1 MATIATVQSL
11 DRLEPLPLSPV
22 EAAFWRVEKNF
33 AGAYRAVVLFRLEGC
48 IQAGPLA
55 GALRHLQCR
64 HPKLRATVVHTDN
77 GPLRYQFE
85 PEPPPIPF
93 VITDYREPDLPW
105 REETR
110 SLLERGFPEAGP
122 MAAVAVLRCPSRAN
136 SYLLLMVH
144 HAIADGLS
152 AIMLVD
158 DLLTEY
164 ARAEGRVNLPPRPVL
179 PPVTATRAKTS
190 AKWWSR
196 LWLLRRFMRLQRA
209 DSRSLQTPLPQAPGI
224 LPQSQWIHWVFS
236 PEDTYRLVRRCRK
249 ERASLGGSLVAAVC
263 CGLMDC
269 LPIDAGCFKC
279 QFPLN
284 IRESL
289 NGPAGPV
296 APDDL
301 GCFVSIMNELCE
313 VPQQAAFWSVARQ
326 AHKSLQVFMRH
337 GGPPFAYNMA
347 ALASRDLFA
356 RAVPRLMASEQRVTL
371 LANNYGVLNVK
382 DAYGSLRPRECT
394 LTFKNYAAGPSLVVQ
409 ALVLGQRLNV
419 GFVADGLDPA
429 FWERLQVAVHQRFA
443 AAPDND

>member
-1 MATIATVQSL
+1 MITRATTQRL
-11 DRLEPLPLSPV
+11 DSLEPLPLSPI
-22 EAAFWRVEKNF
+22 EGAFWRVEKNF
-33 AGAYRAVVLFRLEGC
+33 DGAYRAVVLFRLDGC

-55 GALRHLQCR
+55 AALRHLQCR
-64 HPKLRATVVHTDN
+64 HPKLRATVVQADDGH
-77 GPLRYQFE
+77 LRYQFE

-93 VITDYREPDLPW
+93 AITDYSEPDLPW

-110 SLLERGFPEAGP
+110 RLIERGFPEPGP
-122 MAAVAVLRCPSRAN
+122 LAAVVILRCPSRGA
-136 SYLLLMVH
+136 SELLLMVH

-164 ARAEGRVNLPPRPVL
+164 ARAEARVNLPPRPAL
-179 PPVTATRAKTS
+179 PPVTAPRAKAS
-190 AKWWSR
+190 GRWWSR

-209 DSRSLQTPLPQAPGI
+209 DKGSRQTPLPQAPGI
-224 LPQSQWIHWVFS
+224 LPQSQWMHWVFS

-249 ERASLGGSLVAAVC
+249 ERTSLGGALVAAIC

-269 LPIDAGCFKC
+269 LPVADGCFKC

-284 IRESL
+284 VRESL
-289 NGPAGPV
+289 EGPAGPV
-296 APDDL
+296 TPDDL

-313 VPQQAAFWSVARQ
+313 LPRRPAFWSVARR
-326 AHKSLQVFMRH
+326 AHQSLQVFTRH
-337 GGPPFAYNMA
+337 GGPSFAYNMA
-347 ALASRDLFA
+347 ALASRGLFA

-394 LTFKNYAAGPSLVVQ
+394 LTFKNYSAGPSLVVQ

-419 GFVADGLDPA
+419 GFVGDGLDPA
-429 FWERLQVAVHQRFA
+429 FWERLHVAVHQRFA
-443 AAPDND
+443 AAPDKD